1 MKVYTKVAA
10 MQSNGCPLD
19 EVWVQRAAGVKPLPF
34 RATFAVVL
42 ALLASAPAPRA
53 EDAPKGAPAPHADDA
68 AKKTPPPH
76 VALPADV
83 TTEHTLTLA
92 GRALAYRATAGS
104 LPISDAKGEHK
115 ADMFYVAY
123 ALDGQDAAARPITF
137 AFNGGPGA
145 ASAYLHL
152 GAIGPRV
159 LAFTD
164 DLETLSTARR
174 LIDNPE
180 TWLDLTDLVFVD
192 PVGAGYSRG
201 TGSDEEVAKQFWGVK
216 QDAEAMAAFV
226 RLYLTRAGRLGSPKY
241 LVGESYGGFR
251 AARLVHRLQTEQGI
265 AINGAFL
272 ISPVLEFATLNT
284 SPYSPLAWAL
294 RLPSYAASA
303 LEAENRLSPA
313 ALGDVERFA
322 LGDYLTALASG
333 PRNPAAVR
341 RINDAL
347 VKYTG
352 LPRDVV
358 ERQNARIP
366 LNVFIKEFRRA
377 DGRLISRYD
386 AGVSIADPFP
396 TSPTPRGG
404 DAVLQGTIA
413 PFTTAFVAYAR
424 DELGFRTDQPYRLLN
439 GAVSNKW
446 DWRGAG
452 GGQGFGGGGF
462 AGSLDDLREALSLDP
477 RLRVVIAH
485 GMTDLVTP
493 YFASR
498 FLIDQ
503 LPKLGDPARV
513 SLKLYAGGHMMYLR
527 PAARGP
533 LHRDALDLFRA
544 TGG

>member
-1 MKVYTKVAA
+1 V
-10 MQSNGCPLD
+10 
-19 EVWVQRAAGVKPLPF
+19 
-34 RATFAVVL
+34 
-42 ALLASAPAPRA
+42 APAPRA
-53 EDAPKGAPAPHADDA
+53 EDAPKS
-68 AKKTPPPH
+68 PPPSH
-76 VALPADV
+76 VPLPADV
-83 TTEHTLTLA
+83 TTDHTLRLA
-92 GRALAYRATAGS
+92 DRALAYRATAGT
-104 LPISDAKGEHK
+104 LPISDTKGDRK

-123 ALDGQDAAARPITF
+123 TLEGQEPGARPITF

-152 GAIGPRV
+152 GTIGPRV
-159 LAFTD
+159 LAFAD
-164 DLETLSTARR
+164 DPQTLSTTRR

-180 TWLDLTDLVFVD
+180 TWLDFTDLVFVD

-201 TGSDEEVAKQFWGVK
+201 VGSEDEVAKQFWGVK
-216 QDAEAMAAFV
+216 QDVDAMAAFV
-226 RLYLTRAGRLGSPKY
+226 RLYATRAGRVGSPKY

-251 AARLVHRLQTEQGI
+251 AARLADQLQTEQGF
-265 AINGAFL
+265 AISGAFMV
-272 ISPVLEFATLNT
+272 SPVLEFETMNT
-284 SPYSPLAWAL
+284 SQYSPLAWAL

-303 LEAENRLSPA
+303 LEAENRLSIE
-313 ALGDVERFA
+313 ALGEVERFA
-322 LGDYLTALASG
+322 LGDYLLALASG
-333 PRNPAAVR
+333 PRDPAVAR

-358 ERQNARIP
+358 ERLNGRIP

-377 DGRLISRYD
+377 DGRVISRYD
-386 AGVSIADPFP
+386 AGVSIPDPFP

-404 DAVLQGTIA
+404 DAVLQGTVA

-424 DELGFRTDQPYRLLN
+424 DELGFRTDLPYRLLN
-439 GAVSNKW
+439 GEISGKW
-446 DWRGAG
+446 DWRSGQG
-452 GGQGFGGGGF
+452 GHGFGGGGF
-462 AGSLDDLREALSLDP
+462 AGSLDELREVLALNA

-503 LPKLGDPARV
+503 LPKLGDAARV
-513 SLKLYAGGHMMYLR
+513 TLKLYAGGHMMYLR
-527 PAARGP
+527 PAARAP
-533 LHRDALDLFRA
+533 LHKDALELYRE